1 MRLAARSAE
10 ELLAEARADAESLKA
25 AARAE
30 ADQILSDAR
39 TEAERL
45 QVALDVARA
54 RIRADV
60 ERMQQARTS
69 RREPPPEDAP
79 TWLVKGAAAEVG

>member
-10 ELLAEARADAESLKA
+10 ELLAEARADAESIRA

-30 ADQILSDAR
+30 ADQILADAR

-45 QVALDVARA
+45 QVALEVARR

-60 ERMQQARTS
+60 ARMQQARTS
-69 RREPPPEDAP
+69 RREPPAEDVP